1 MEAWSEIGR
10 EKRLQAKQCLWRQD
24 DAAGIGAFLVEGVLG
39 VEKLSEGGDR
49 VVFTELNPGAVLG
62 EMSCLDGQAH
72 SATVKALTPS
82 TVRVFTAQEF
92 EVFLKEDPERLK
104 QLLLRQNERLRSL
117 TEKLL
122 LVGTQSVLRRLSY
135 WLCEQSTESLS
146 ITHQDLAA
154 TLATTRE
161 SVSKAVASLRK
172 LGLIT
177 SRRGKIEI
185 PDKVALAAS
194 LERV

>member
-1 MEAWSEIGR
+1 MGM
-10 EKRLQAKQCLWRQD
+10 EKRLQAKQCLWQQD

-39 VEKLSEGGDR
+39 VEKVSEGGDR
-49 VVFTELNPGAVLG
+49 VVFTELSRGAILG
-62 EMSCLDGQAH
+62 EMSCLDGQPH

-82 TVRVFTAQEF
+82 TVRVFTAREF
-92 EVFLKEDPERLK
+92 EVFLNEDPDRLK
-104 QLLLRQNERLRSL
+104 QLLLRQNERLRRL

-122 LVGTQSVLRRLSY
+122 LVGTQSVLRRLTY
-135 WLCEQSTESLS
+135 WLCEQSTDSLS

-172 LGLIT
+172 RGLVR

-185 PDKVALAAS
+185 PDKFALAAS
-194 LERV
+194 LERGP